1 RRRALAR
8 GRNREAGA
16 KDRGEAE
23 PWIELQRDEQNG
35 ADDDEEAA
43 DRERRVEVLL
53 ELRVDGKRQRLRHP
67 LQAAGEDDR
76 RAELAEPAGERERG
90 RRGKPA
96 RCQRERHARKYP
108 SRRRAERARG
118 VEQRRI
124 DALERRD
131 RAADVERALDERDG
145 EHDRGLRER

>member
-1 RRRALAR
+1 MRSCPPADARGPRPPAGRTSSQRRTARRARGGRHRGRALAR
-8 GRNREAGA
+8 GRDREAGA

-67 LQAAGEDDR
+67 LQAAGEYDR
-76 RAELAEPAGERERG
+76 RAEL
-90 RRGKPA
+90 
-96 RCQRERHARKYP
+96 
-108 SRRRAERARG
+108 
-118 VEQRRI
+118 
-124 DALERRD
+124 
-131 RAADVERALDERDG
+131 
-145 EHDRGLRER
+145 